1 MLKNNNNNNKKKD
14 EEIQLLKYFTTRSRK
29 TERVLKD
36 EEKNMMP
43 YEIYIKKHT
52 QPHRHTHFFKSS
64 FESALI
70 EISSGSGASMR

>member
-1 MLKNNNNNNKKKD
+1 MLKKTSENNKQKKD
-14 EEIQLLKYFTTRSRK
+14 EEIQLLKYFTTRRRK
-29 TERVLKD
+29 TERALKD

-43 YEIYIKKHT
+43 YEIYIKEHN
-52 QPHRHTHFFKSS
+52 HTHFFKSS